1 MEINANKFSNK
12 EVTVTYDPCTCK
24 LSGRCYKELPEVF
37 MDSVIPWVDLEGAPA
52 EAIQEQVN
60 RCPTGALKFH
70 YKNPPVKVSK
80 EEQKQKAKKALA
92 Y

>member
-12 EVTVTYDPCTCK
+12 EVTVTYDPCICK

-37 MDSVIPWVDLEGAPA
+37 MDSVIPWVDLDGASA
-52 EAIQEQVN
+52 EAIQEQVE
-60 RCPTGALKFH
+60 RCPTGALKLHF
-70 YKNPPVKVSK
+70 KSVPTATLK
-80 EEQKQKAKKALA
+80 ENKKEKKALA